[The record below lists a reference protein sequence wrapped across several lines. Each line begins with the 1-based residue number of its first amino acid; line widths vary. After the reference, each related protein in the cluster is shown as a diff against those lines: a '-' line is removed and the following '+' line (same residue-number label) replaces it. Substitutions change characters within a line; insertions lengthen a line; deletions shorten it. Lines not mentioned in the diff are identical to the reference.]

1 MEEIVI
7 ILFRYI
13 KWRNILSTGN
23 SWTEIKLNK
32 SKSTLIVGE
41 NGSGKS
47 TVLDALSWSLYGKAF
62 RKVNKLQ
69 MINSINGKGAEVQ
82 VEFMIGKDNY
92 QVNRT
97 IKKHGSSMFEIF
109 KNDKLVDQAAN
120 SRDYQE
126 YLERQIL
133 KMNHRSFC
141 QIVVLGSATFMPFMQ
156 LSAQHRREVIEDLLD
171 IEIFTTMNTLL
182 KEKVSTNKDNLQQV
196 VYDND
201 MLNEKIDL
209 QNQYLK
215 TVKDGNDKRIQQHH
229 EKIEKSRGDIRNY
242 QQQIEQ
248 LNEQVSEL
256 NDSITDKETVSKKKK
271 KIEQLEVKIKSKMSS
286 LVKEIKF
293 FDNHDNC
300 PTCKQDIDQ
309 EFKCST
315 IESKNTTLEET
326 TIGFEHLQREYYNI
340 TERLEE
346 INDIQE
352 QVNNLLTE
360 INSNNSHINAV
371 NQMISSIQKDIEQL
385 HSEDQDTNELR
396 RRIDELNQQLETCQT
411 RREELSTEKSVL
423 DIAQLILKDSGIK
436 TKIIK
441 QYVPVMNKLINKYL
455 AAMDFFVQFELDENF
470 NETIK
475 SRFRDEFSYASFSEG
490 EKLRI
495 DLALLFTWRAIAKLR
510 NSVSTNLLIM
520 DEIFDSSLDNTGTEE
535 FMKVLNTLVEDAN
548 VFIISH
554 KGDQLFDRFHSIIKF
569 EKIKNFS
576 RMVA

>member
-1 MEEIVI
+1 M
-7 ILFRYI
+7 ILFKYI
-13 KWRNILSTGN
+13 RWKNILSTGN
-23 SWTEIKLNK
+23 NWTEIKLNK

-47 TVLDALSWSLYGKAF
+47 TILDALSWSLYGKAF
-62 RKVNKLQ
+62 RKINKVQ

-82 VEFMIGKDNY
+82 VEFSIGKDNY
-92 QVNRT
+92 KVDRT
-97 IKKHGSSMFEIF
+97 IKKYGSSMFEIY

-126 YLERQIL
+126 YLERHIL

-156 LSAQHRREVIEDLLD
+156 LTAQHRREVIEDLLD

-182 KEKVSTNKDNLQQV
+182 KEKVSTNKESLNKI
-196 VYDND
+196 VYDAD
-201 MLNEKIDL
+201 LINEKIDL
-209 QNQYLK
+209 QNQYIAS
-215 TVKDGNDKRIQQHH
+215 VKQDNDKRIQQNRD
-229 EKIEKSRGDIRNY
+229 KIANSQQDIESY

-248 LNEQVSEL
+248 LNAQVTEL
-256 NDSITDKETVSKKKK
+256 NKSIDDKEGVSKKKK

-286 LVKEIKF
+286 LVKEIEF

-300 PTCKQDIDQ
+300 PTCKQDIDH

-315 IESKNTTLEET
+315 VESKNVALEET
-326 TIGFEHLQREYYNI
+326 TFGFEQLQREYYNV

-346 INDIQE
+346 INSVQE

-360 INSNNSHINAV
+360 INSNNSHINAI
-371 NQMISSIQKDIEQL
+371 NQVINSIQKDIDQL
-385 HSEDQDTNELR
+385 KVEDKDTSDLNNKLEELKK
-396 RRIDELNQQLETCQT
+396 ELEACQT

-423 DIAQLILKDSGIK
+423 DIAQLILKDTGIK

-490 EKLRI
+490 EKMRI

-520 DEIFDSSLDNTGTEE
+520 DEVFDSSLDSTGTDE
-535 FMKVLNTLVEDAN
+535 FLKILNTLVDDAN
-548 VFIISH
+548 IFVISH
-554 KGDQLFDRFHSIIKF
+554 KGDQLYDKFHSVVKF
-569 EKIKNFS
+569 EKVKNFS

>member
-1 MEEIVI
+1 M
-7 ILFRYI
+7 ILFKYI
-13 KWRNILSTGN
+13 RWKNILSTGN
-23 SWTEIKLNK
+23 NFTEIKLNR

-41 NGSGKS
+41 NGTGKS
-47 TVLDALSWSLYGKAF
+47 TILDALSWSLYGKAF
-62 RKVNKLQ
+62 RKINKLQ

-82 VEFMIGKDNY
+82 VEFVIGKDNF
-92 QVNRT
+92 RIERE
-97 IKKHGSSMFEIF
+97 IKKYGSSRFEIF
-109 KNDKLVDQAAN
+109 KNDKLVDQSAN

-126 YLERQIL
+126 YLERHIL

-156 LSAQHRREVIEDLLD
+156 LTAQHRREVIEDLLD

-182 KEKVSTNKDNLQQV
+182 KEKVSVNKDSLQQSG
-196 VYDND
+196 YDAD
-201 MLNEKIDL
+201 LLNEKIDL

-215 TVKDGNDKRIQQHH
+215 TVKDDNDKRIQQHH
-229 EKIEKSRGDIRNY
+229 GKIEKSRNEIQEY

-248 LNEQVSEL
+248 LNAQVTEL
-256 NDSITDKETVSKKKK
+256 NNSIGDKESVSKKKK

-286 LVKEIKF
+286 LVKEIEF
-293 FDNHDNC
+293 FNDHDNC
-300 PTCKQDIDQ
+300 PTCKQDIDH

-315 IESKNTTLEET
+315 IEAKNTTLEDT
-326 TIGFEHLQREYYNI
+326 TVGFEQLQREYYNV

-346 INDIQE
+346 INNVQE

-360 INSNNSHINAV
+360 INSNNSHINAI
-371 NQMISSIQKDIEQL
+371 NQMINSIQKDIDEMQ
-385 HSEDQDTNELR
+385 SDDQDTGELR
-396 RRIDELNQQLETCQT
+396 SKLDELNQELEACQT
-411 RREELSTEKSVL
+411 RREQLSTEKSVL

-490 EKLRI
+490 EKMRI

-520 DEIFDSSLDNTGTEE
+520 DEVFDSSLDSTGTEE
-535 FMKVLNTLVEDAN
+535 FLKILNTLVDDAN
-548 VFIISH
+548 IFIISH
-554 KGDQLFDRFHSIIKF
+554 KGDQLFDKFHSVIKF
-569 EKIKNFS
+569 EKVKNFS
-576 RMVA
+576 RMAA

>member
-1 MEEIVI
+1 M
-7 ILFRYI
+7 ILFKYI
-13 KWRNILSTGN
+13 RWKNILSTGN

-47 TVLDALSWSLYGKAF
+47 TILDALSWSLYGKAF
-62 RKVNKLQ
+62 RKINKVQ

-82 VEFMIGKDNY
+82 VEFSIGKDNY
-92 QVNRT
+92 KVDRT
-97 IKKHGSSMFEIF
+97 IKKYGSSMFEIY

-126 YLERQIL
+126 YLERHIL

-156 LSAQHRREVIEDLLD
+156 LTAQHRRDVIEDLLD

-182 KEKVSTNKDNLQQV
+182 KEKVSTNKESLNKI
-196 VYDND
+196 VYGAD
-201 MLNEKIDL
+201 LINEKIDL
-209 QNQYLK
+209 QNQYIAS
-215 TVKDGNDKRIQQHH
+215 VKQDNDKRIQQQRD
-229 EKIEKSRGDIRNY
+229 KIANSQQEIESY
-242 QQQIEQ
+242 QQQIEELNAQ
-248 LNEQVSEL
+248 VAELNE
-256 NDSITDKETVSKKKK
+256 SIADREGVSKKKK

-286 LVKEIKF
+286 LVKEIEF

-300 PTCKQDIDQ
+300 PTCKQDIDH

-315 IESKNTTLEET
+315 VESKNVALEET
-326 TIGFEHLQREYYNI
+326 TFGFEQLQREYYNV

-346 INDIQE
+346 INSVQE

-360 INSNNSHINAV
+360 INSNNSHINAI
-371 NQMISSIQKDIEQL
+371 NQVINSIQKDIDQL
-385 HSEDQDTNELR
+385 KVEDQDTS
-396 RRIDELNQQLETCQT
+396 DLNDKLDALKQELETCQT

-423 DIAQLILKDSGIK
+423 DIAQLILKDTGIK

-490 EKLRI
+490 EKMRI

-520 DEIFDSSLDNTGTEE
+520 DEVFDSSLDSTGTDE
-535 FMKVLNTLVEDAN
+535 FLKILNTLVDDAN
-548 VFIISH
+548 IFVISH
-554 KGDQLFDRFHSIIKF
+554 KGDQLYDKFHSVVKF
-569 EKIKNFS
+569 EKVKNFS

>member
-1 MEEIVI
+1 M
-7 ILFRYI
+7 ILFKYI
-13 KWRNILSTGN
+13 RWKNILSTGN
-23 SWTEIKLNK
+23 NWTEIKLNK

-47 TVLDALSWSLYGKAF
+47 TILDALSWSLYGKAF
-62 RKVNKLQ
+62 RKVNKVQ

-82 VEFMIGKDNY
+82 VEFTIGKDNY

-97 IKKHGSSMFEIF
+97 IKKYGSSMFEIL

-126 YLERQIL
+126 HLERQIL

-196 VYDND
+196 AYDTD
-201 MLNEKIDL
+201 ILNEKIDL
-209 QNQYLK
+209 QSQYLK
-215 TVKDGNDKRIQQHH
+215 TVKDDNDKRIQQHH
-229 EKIEKSRGDIRNY
+229 DKIEKSRREIQEH

-248 LNEQVSEL
+248 LNIQVVEL
-256 NDSITDKETVSKKKK
+256 NDSIADKDAVSKKKK

-286 LVKEIKF
+286 LVKEIEF
-293 FDNHDNC
+293 FHDHDNC
-300 PTCKQDIDQ
+300 PTCKQDIDH

-315 IESKNTTLEET
+315 IEAKNSTLEDT
-326 TIGFEHLQREYYNI
+326 TVGFEQLQREYYNI

-346 INDIQE
+346 INGVQE

-360 INSNNSHINAV
+360 INSNNSHINAI
-371 NQMISSIQKDIEQL
+371 NQMIDSIQKDIDQL
-385 HSEDQDTNELR
+385 QSEDQDTSELSGKL
-396 RRIDELNQQLETCQT
+396 DELNQQLEACQT

-490 EKLRI
+490 EKMRI

-520 DEIFDSSLDNTGTEE
+520 DEVFDSSLDTTGTEE
-535 FMKVLNTLVEDAN
+535 FLKILNTLVDDAN
-548 VFIISH
+548 IFIISH
-554 KGDQLFDRFHSIIKF
+554 KGDQLYDKFHSVIKF
-569 EKIKNFS
+569 EKVKNFS

>member
-1 MEEIVI
+1 M
-7 ILFRYI
+7 ILFKYI
-13 KWRNILSTGN
+13 RWKNILSTGN
-23 SWTEIKLNK
+23 NFTEIKLNK

-41 NGSGKS
+41 NGTGKS
-47 TVLDALSWSLYGKAF
+47 TILDALSWSLYGKAF
-62 RKVNKLQ
+62 RKINKVQ

-82 VEFMIGKDNY
+82 VEFTIGKDVY

-97 IKKHGSSMFEIF
+97 IKKYGSSMFEIY

-126 YLERQIL
+126 HLERHIL

-156 LSAQHRREVIEDLLD
+156 LTAQHRREVIEDLLD

-182 KEKVSTNKDNLQQV
+182 KEKVSSNKDNLTKV
-196 VYDND
+196 TYDEE
-201 MLNEKIDL
+201 LVNEKIEL
-209 QNQYLK
+209 QNDYIKSMKQ
-215 TVKDGNDKRIQQHH
+215 DNDKRIQQHRD
-229 EKIEKSRGDIRNY
+229 KIEQSRNEILEY
-242 QQQIEQ
+242 QNEIDQLNVQIE
-248 LNEQVSEL
+248 EL
-256 NDSITDKETVSKKKK
+256 SNGISDKDTVSKKKK
-271 KIEQLEVKIKSKMSS
+271 KIEQLEYKLKDKISS
-286 LVKEIKF
+286 LEKEIQF
-293 FDNHDNC
+293 YDNHDNC
-300 PTCKQDIDQ
+300 PTCKQDIDH

-315 IESKNTTLEET
+315 VDSKNNALTET
-326 TIGFEHLQREYYNI
+326 SQGFEQLQDEYQKVA
-340 TERLEE
+340 ERMQLISDTQQQ
-346 INDIQE
+346 IND
-352 QVNNLLTE
+352 LLTE
-360 INSNNSHINAV
+360 VNTNNSNINAV
-371 NQMISSIQKDIEQL
+371 NKMIDSIQKDIETLQ
-385 HSEDQDTNELR
+385 SEQKDTGDLNSKLTELKQ
-396 RRIDELNQQLETCQT
+396 ELEAYQT

-490 EKLRI
+490 EKMRI

-520 DEIFDSSLDNTGTEE
+520 DEVFDSSLDSTGTEE
-535 FMKVLNTLVEDAN
+535 FLKILNTLVDDAN
-548 VFIISH
+548 IFIISH
-554 KGDQLFDRFHSIIKF
+554 KGDQLYDKFHSVIKF
-569 EKIKNFS
+569 EKVKNFS
-576 RMVA
+576 RMAA

>member
-1 MEEIVI
+1 M
-7 ILFRYI
+7 ILFKYI
-13 KWRNILSTGN
+13 RWKNILSTGN

-47 TVLDALSWSLYGKAF
+47 TILDALSWSLYGKAF
-62 RKVNKLQ
+62 RKVNKVQ

-97 IKKHGSSMFEIF
+97 IKKYGSSMFEIL
-109 KNDKLVDQAAN
+109 KNGKLVDQSAN

-126 YLERQIL
+126 HLERQIL

-182 KEKVSTNKDNLQQV
+182 KEKVSTNKDSLQQV
-196 VYDND
+196 VYDTD
-201 MLNEKIDL
+201 ILNEKIDL

-215 TVKDGNDKRIQQHH
+215 TVKDDNDKRIQQHH
-229 EKIEKSRGDIRNY
+229 DKIEKSRSEIQEY

-248 LNEQVSEL
+248 LNTQVAEL
-256 NDSITDKETVSKKKK
+256 NGSIADKDNVSKKKK

-286 LVKEIKF
+286 LVKEIEF

-300 PTCKQDIDQ
+300 PTCKQDIDH

-315 IESKNTTLEET
+315 IEAKNTTLEDT
-326 TIGFEHLQREYYNI
+326 TVGFEQLQREYYNI

-346 INDIQE
+346 INGVQE

-360 INSNNSHINAV
+360 INNNNSHINAI
-371 NQMISSIQKDIEQL
+371 NQMIGSIQKDIEQL
-385 HSEDQDTNELR
+385 QSEDQDTSELGGKL
-396 RRIDELNQQLETCQT
+396 DELNQQLEACQT
-411 RREELSTEKSVL
+411 RREQLSTEKSVL

-490 EKLRI
+490 EKMRI

-520 DEIFDSSLDNTGTEE
+520 DEVFDSSLDSTGTEE
-535 FMKVLNTLVEDAN
+535 FIKILNTLVDDAN
-548 VFIISH
+548 IFIISH
-554 KGDQLFDRFHSIIKF
+554 KGDQLYDKFHSVIKF
-569 EKIKNFS
+569 EKVKNFS

>member
-1 MEEIVI
+1 
-7 ILFRYI
+7 
-13 KWRNILSTGN
+13 
-23 SWTEIKLNK
+23 
-32 SKSTLIVGE
+32 
-41 NGSGKS
+41 
-47 TVLDALSWSLYGKAF
+47 
-62 RKVNKLQ
+62 

-97 IKKHGSSMFEIF
+97 IKKYGSSMFEIY

-126 YLERQIL
+126 HLERQIL

-182 KEKVSTNKDNLQQV
+182 KEKVSTNKDSLQQV
-196 VYDND
+196 VYDTD
-201 MLNEKIDL
+201 ILNEKIDL

-215 TVKDGNDKRIQQHH
+215 TVKDDNDKRIQQHH
-229 EKIEKSRGDIRNY
+229 DKIEKSRSEIRDY
-242 QQQIEQ
+242 EQQIEG
-248 LNEQVSEL
+248 LNTQVQNLSEQIADK
-256 NDSITDKETVSKKKK
+256 DSVSKKKK
-271 KIEQLEVKIKSKMSS
+271 KIEQLEYKLKDKIAS
-286 LVKEIKF
+286 LEKEIQF
-293 FDNHDNC
+293 YDNHDNC
-300 PTCKQDIDQ
+300 PTCKQDIDH

-315 IESKNTTLEET
+315 VENKNSTLTETSKGFNQLQEEYQKVT
-326 TIGFEHLQREYYNI
+326 DRMEQIS
-340 TERLEE
+340 
-346 INDIQE
+346 DIQQ
-352 QVNNLLTE
+352 QVNDLLNE
-360 INSNNSHINAV
+360 INSNNSHINAI
-371 NQMISSIQKDIEQL
+371 NQMISSVQKDIDQL
-385 HSEDQDTNELR
+385 QSEDQDTSELSGKL
-396 RRIDELNQQLETCQT
+396 DELNQQLEACQT

-490 EKLRI
+490 EKMRI

-520 DEIFDSSLDNTGTEE
+520 DEVFDSSLDTTGTEE
-535 FMKVLNTLVEDAN
+535 FIKILNTLVDDAN
-548 VFIISH
+548 IFIISH
-554 KGDQLFDRFHSIIKF
+554 KGDQLFDRFHSVIKF
-569 EKIKNFS
+569 EKVKNFS

>member
-1 MEEIVI
+1 M
-7 ILFRYI
+7 ILFKYI
-13 KWRNILSTGN
+13 RWKNILSTGN
-23 SWTEIKLNK
+23 NWTEIKLNK

-47 TVLDALSWSLYGKAF
+47 TILDALSWSLYGKAF
-62 RKVNKLQ
+62 RKVNKVQ

-97 IKKHGSSMFEIF
+97 IKKYGSSMFEIL
-109 KNDKLVDQAAN
+109 KNGKLVDQAAN

-126 YLERQIL
+126 HLERQIL

-182 KEKVSTNKDNLQQV
+182 KEKVSTNKDSLQQV
-196 VYDND
+196 VYDTD
-201 MLNEKIDL
+201 ILNEKIDL

-215 TVKDGNDKRIQQHH
+215 TVKDDNDKRIQQHH
-229 EKIEKSRGDIRNY
+229 DKIEKSRSEIQEY

-248 LNEQVSEL
+248 LNTQVAEL
-256 NDSITDKETVSKKKK
+256 NGSIADKDSVSKKKK

-286 LVKEIKF
+286 LVKEIEF

-300 PTCKQDIDQ
+300 PTCKQDIDH

-315 IESKNTTLEET
+315 IEAKNTTLEDT
-326 TIGFEHLQREYYNI
+326 TMGFEQLQREYYNI

-346 INDIQE
+346 INDVQE

-360 INSNNSHINAV
+360 INSNNSHINAI
-371 NQMISSIQKDIEQL
+371 NQMIDSIQKDIDQL
-385 HSEDQDTNELR
+385 QSEDQDTSELSGKL
-396 RRIDELNQQLETCQT
+396 DELNQQLEACQT

-490 EKLRI
+490 EKMRI

-520 DEIFDSSLDNTGTEE
+520 DEVFDSSLDTTGTEE
-535 FMKVLNTLVEDAN
+535 FIKILNTLVDDAN
-548 VFIISH
+548 IFIISH
-554 KGDQLFDRFHSIIKF
+554 KGDQLFDRFHSVIKF
-569 EKIKNFS
+569 EKVKNFS

>member
-1 MEEIVI
+1 
-7 ILFRYI
+7 
-13 KWRNILSTGN
+13 
-23 SWTEIKLNK
+23 
-32 SKSTLIVGE
+32 
-41 NGSGKS
+41 
-47 TVLDALSWSLYGKAF
+47 
-62 RKVNKLQ
+62 
-69 MINSINGKGAEVQ
+69 
-82 VEFMIGKDNY
+82 
-92 QVNRT
+92 
-97 IKKHGSSMFEIF
+97 
-109 KNDKLVDQAAN
+109 
-120 SRDYQE
+120 
-126 YLERQIL
+126 
-133 KMNHRSFC
+133 
-141 QIVVLGSATFMPFMQ
+141 MPFMQ

-182 KEKVSTNKDNLQQV
+182 KEKVSTNKDSLQQV
-196 VYDND
+196 VYDTD
-201 MLNEKIDL
+201 ILNEKIDL

-215 TVKDGNDKRIQQHH
+215 TVKDDNDKRIQQHH
-229 EKIEKSRGDIRNY
+229 DKIEKSRSEIQEY

-248 LNEQVSEL
+248 LNTQVAEL
-256 NDSITDKETVSKKKK
+256 NGSIADKDNVSKKKK

-286 LVKEIKF
+286 LVKEIEF

-300 PTCKQDIDQ
+300 PTCKQDIDH

-315 IESKNTTLEET
+315 IEAKNTTLEDT
-326 TIGFEHLQREYYNI
+326 TVGFEQLQREYYNI

-346 INDIQE
+346 INGVQE

-360 INSNNSHINAV
+360 INSNNSHINAI
-371 NQMISSIQKDIEQL
+371 NQMIGSIQKDIEQL
-385 HSEDQDTNELR
+385 QSEDQDTSELGGKL
-396 RRIDELNQQLETCQT
+396 DELNQQLEACQT
-411 RREELSTEKSVL
+411 RREQLSTEKSVL

-490 EKLRI
+490 EKMRI

-520 DEIFDSSLDNTGTEE
+520 DEVFDSSLDSTGTEE
-535 FMKVLNTLVEDAN
+535 FIKILNTLVDDAN
-548 VFIISH
+548 IFIISH
-554 KGDQLFDRFHSIIKF
+554 KGDQLYDKFHSVIKF
-569 EKIKNFS
+569 EKVKNFS

>member
-1 MEEIVI
+1 M
-7 ILFRYI
+7 ILFKYI
-13 KWRNILSTGN
+13 RWKNILSTGN
-23 SWTEIKLNK
+23 NWTEIKLNK

-47 TVLDALSWSLYGKAF
+47 TILDALSWSLYGKAF
-62 RKVNKLQ
+62 RKVNKVQ

-97 IKKHGSSMFEIF
+97 IKKYGSSMFEIL
-109 KNDKLVDQAAN
+109 KNGKLVDQAAN

-126 YLERQIL
+126 HLERQIL

-182 KEKVSTNKDNLQQV
+182 KEKVSTNKDSLQQV
-196 VYDND
+196 MYDTD
-201 MLNEKIDL
+201 ILNEKIDL

-215 TVKDGNDKRIQQHH
+215 TVKDDNDKRIQQHH
-229 EKIEKSRGDIRNY
+229 DKIEKSRSEIQEYR
-242 QQQIEQ
+242 QQIEQ
-248 LNEQVSEL
+248 LNTQVAEL
-256 NDSITDKETVSKKKK
+256 NDSIADKDSVSKKKK

-286 LVKEIKF
+286 LVKEIEF

-300 PTCKQDIDQ
+300 PTCKQDIDH

-315 IESKNTTLEET
+315 IEAKNTTLEDT
-326 TIGFEHLQREYYNI
+326 TMGFEQLQREYYNI

-346 INDIQE
+346 INDVHE

-360 INSNNSHINAV
+360 INSNNSHINAI
-371 NQMISSIQKDIEQL
+371 NQMIDSIQKDIDQL
-385 HSEDQDTNELR
+385 QSEDQDTSELSGKL
-396 RRIDELNQQLETCQT
+396 DELNQQLEACQT

-490 EKLRI
+490 EKMRI

-520 DEIFDSSLDNTGTEE
+520 DEVFDSSLDTTGTEE
-535 FMKVLNTLVEDAN
+535 FIKILNTLVDDAN
-548 VFIISH
+548 IFIISH
-554 KGDQLFDRFHSIIKF
+554 KGDQLFDRFHSVIKF
-569 EKIKNFS
+569 EKVKNFS

>member
-1 MEEIVI
+1 M
-7 ILFRYI
+7 ILFKYI
-13 KWRNILSTGN
+13 RWKNILSTGN

-47 TVLDALSWSLYGKAF
+47 TILDALSWSLYGKAF
-62 RKVNKLQ
+62 RKVNKVQ

-97 IKKHGSSMFEIF
+97 IKKYGSSMFEIL
-109 KNDKLVDQAAN
+109 KNGKLVDQSAN

-126 YLERQIL
+126 HLERQIL

-182 KEKVSTNKDNLQQV
+182 KEKVSTNKDSLQQV
-196 VYDND
+196 VYDTD
-201 MLNEKIDL
+201 ILNEKIDL

-215 TVKDGNDKRIQQHH
+215 TVKDDNDKRIQQHH
-229 EKIEKSRGDIRNY
+229 DKIEKSRSEIQEY
-242 QQQIEQ
+242 QQQIKQ
-248 LNEQVSEL
+248 LNNQVQNLSEQIADK
-256 NDSITDKETVSKKKK
+256 DSVSKKKK
-271 KIEQLEVKIKSKMSS
+271 KIEQLEYKLKDKIAS
-286 LVKEIKF
+286 LEKEIQF
-293 FDNHDNC
+293 YDNHDNC
-300 PTCKQDIDQ
+300 PTCKQDIDR

-315 IESKNTTLEET
+315 VDDKNSTLTETSKGFDQLQEEY
-326 TIGFEHLQREYYNI
+326 QKV
-340 TERLEE
+340 TERMQQ
-346 INDIQE
+346 ISDIQQ
-352 QVNNLLTE
+352 QVNDLLNE
-360 INSNNSHINAV
+360 INSNNSHINAI
-371 NQMISSIQKDIEQL
+371 NQMIGSIQKDIELLQ
-385 HSEDQDTNELR
+385 SEDQDTSELGGKL
-396 RRIDELNQQLETCQT
+396 DELNQQLEACQT

-470 NETIK
+470 NESIK

-490 EKLRI
+490 EKMRI

-520 DEIFDSSLDNTGTEE
+520 DEVFDSSLDSTGTEE
-535 FMKVLNTLVEDAN
+535 FIKILNTLVDDAN
-548 VFIISH
+548 IFIISH
-554 KGDQLFDRFHSIIKF
+554 KGDQLYDKFHSVIKF
-569 EKIKNFS
+569 EKVKNFS

>member
-1 MEEIVI
+1 
-7 ILFRYI
+7 
-13 KWRNILSTGN
+13 
-23 SWTEIKLNK
+23 
-32 SKSTLIVGE
+32 VGE

-47 TVLDALSWSLYGKAF
+47 TILDALSWSLYGKAF
-62 RKVNKLQ
+62 RKVNKVQ

-97 IKKHGSSMFEIF
+97 IKKYGSSMFEIY

-126 YLERQIL
+126 HLERQIL

-182 KEKVSTNKDNLQQV
+182 KEKVSTNKDSLQQV
-196 VYDND
+196 VYDTD
-201 MLNEKIDL
+201 ILNEKIDL

-215 TVKDGNDKRIQQHH
+215 TVKDDNDKRIQQHH
-229 EKIEKSRGDIRNY
+229 DKIEKSRSEIRDY
-242 QQQIEQ
+242 EQQIE
-248 LNEQVSEL
+248 EL
-256 NDSITDKETVSKKKK
+256 NTQVQNLSEQIADKDSVSKKKK
-271 KIEQLEVKIKSKMSS
+271 KIEQLEYKLKDKIAS
-286 LVKEIKF
+286 LEKEIQF
-293 FDNHDNC
+293 YDNHDNC
-300 PTCKQDIDQ
+300 PTCKQDIDH

-315 IESKNTTLEET
+315 VDSKNGMLTETSKGFDQLQEEY
-326 TIGFEHLQREYYNI
+326 QKV
-340 TERLEE
+340 TERMEQ
-346 INDIQE
+346 ISDIQQ
-352 QVNNLLTE
+352 QVNDLLNE
-360 INSNNSHINAV
+360 INSNNSHINAI
-371 NQMISSIQKDIEQL
+371 NQMIGSIQKDIEQL
-385 HSEDQDTNELR
+385 QSEDQDTSELGGKL
-396 RRIDELNQQLETCQT
+396 DELNQQLKACQT
-411 RREELSTEKSVL
+411 RREQLSTEKSVL

-490 EKLRI
+490 EKMRI

-520 DEIFDSSLDNTGTEE
+520 DEVFDSSLDTTGTEE
-535 FMKVLNTLVEDAN
+535 FIKILNTLVDDAN
-548 VFIISH
+548 IFIISH
-554 KGDQLFDRFHSIIKF
+554 KGDQLFDRFHSVIKF
-569 EKIKNFS
+569 EKVKNFS

>member
-1 MEEIVI
+1 M
-7 ILFRYI
+7 ILFKYI
-13 KWRNILSTGN
+13 RWKNILSTGN
-23 SWTEIKLNK
+23 NWTEIKLNR

-41 NGSGKS
+41 NGTGKS
-47 TVLDALSWSLYGKAF
+47 TILDALSWSLYGKAF
-62 RKVNKLQ
+62 RKINKVQ

-82 VEFMIGKDNY
+82 VEFVIGKDNF
-92 QVNRT
+92 RIERE
-97 IKKHGSSMFEIF
+97 IKKYGSSRFEIF

-126 YLERQIL
+126 YLERHIL

-156 LSAQHRREVIEDLLD
+156 LTAQHRREVIEDLLD

-182 KEKVSTNKDNLQQV
+182 KEKVSVNKDSLQQV
-196 VYDND
+196 GYDAD
-201 MLNEKIDL
+201 LLNEKIDL

-215 TVKDGNDKRIQQHH
+215 TVKDDNDKRIQQHQD
-229 EKIEKSRGDIRNY
+229 KIENSRSEIQEY

-248 LNEQVSEL
+248 LNEQVAEL
-256 NDSITDKETVSKKKK
+256 NGSIADKDSVSKKKK

-286 LVKEIKF
+286 LVKEIEF
-293 FDNHDNC
+293 FHDHDNC
-300 PTCKQDIDQ
+300 PTCKQDIDH

-315 IESKNTTLEET
+315 IEAKNTTLEDT
-326 TIGFEHLQREYYNI
+326 TVGFEQLQKEYYNV

-346 INDIQE
+346 INDVQE
-352 QVNNLLTE
+352 QVNALLTE
-360 INSNNSHINAV
+360 INSNNSHINAI
-371 NQMISSIQKDIEQL
+371 NQMINSIQKDIDEMQ
-385 HSEDQDTNELR
+385 SEDQDTGELSSKL
-396 RRIDELNQQLETCQT
+396 DGLKQELEACQT
-411 RREELSTEKSVL
+411 RREQLSTEKSVL

-490 EKLRI
+490 EKMRI

-520 DEIFDSSLDNTGTEE
+520 DEVFDSSLDSTGTDE
-535 FMKVLNTLVEDAN
+535 FLKILNTLVDDAN
-548 VFIISH
+548 IFIISH
-554 KGDQLFDRFHSIIKF
+554 KGDQLFDKFHSVIKF
-569 EKIKNFS
+569 EKVKNFS
-576 RMVA
+576 RMAA

>member
-1 MEEIVI
+1 M
-7 ILFRYI
+7 ILFKYI
-13 KWRNILSTGN
+13 RWKNILSTGN

-47 TVLDALSWSLYGKAF
+47 TILDALSWSLYGKAF
-62 RKVNKLQ
+62 RKVNKVQ

-97 IKKHGSSMFEIF
+97 IKKYGSSMFEIL
-109 KNDKLVDQAAN
+109 KNGKLVDQAAN

-126 YLERQIL
+126 HLERQIL

-141 QIVVLGSATFMPFMQ
+141 QIIVLGSATFMPFMQ

-182 KEKVSTNKDNLQQV
+182 KEKVSTNKDSLQQV
-196 VYDND
+196 MYDTD
-201 MLNEKIDL
+201 ILNEKINL

-215 TVKDGNDKRIQQHH
+215 TVKDDNDKRIQQHQD
-229 EKIEKSRGDIRNY
+229 KIEKSRNEIQQY

-248 LNEQVSEL
+248 LNNQAAEL
-256 NDSITDKETVSKKKK
+256 SKGIADKENVSKKKK

-286 LVKEIKF
+286 LVKEIEF

-300 PTCKQDIDQ
+300 PTCKQDIDH

-315 IESKNTTLEET
+315 IQSKNITLEET
-326 TIGFEHLQREYYNI
+326 TVGFEHLQREYHNV

-346 INDIQE
+346 ISNVQE
-352 QVNNLLTE
+352 QVNNLLNE
-360 INSNNSHINAV
+360 INSNNSHINAI
-371 NQMISSIQKDIEQL
+371 NQMINGIQKDIEQL
-385 HSEDQDTNELR
+385 QLEDQDTSELSGKL
-396 RRIDELNQQLETCQT
+396 DELNQQLEACQT

-490 EKLRI
+490 EKMRI

-520 DEIFDSSLDNTGTEE
+520 DEVFDSSLDSTGTEE
-535 FMKVLNTLVEDAN
+535 FLKILNTLVDDAN
-548 VFIISH
+548 IFIISH
-554 KGDQLFDRFHSIIKF
+554 KGDQLYDKFHSVIKF
-569 EKIKNFS
+569 EKVKNFS

>member
-1 MEEIVI
+1 M
-7 ILFRYI
+7 ILFKYI
-13 KWRNILSTGN
+13 RWKNILSTGN
-23 SWTEIKLNK
+23 NFTEIKLNR

-41 NGSGKS
+41 NGTGKS
-47 TVLDALSWSLYGKAF
+47 TILDALSWSLYGKAF
-62 RKVNKLQ
+62 RKINKLQ

-82 VEFMIGKDNY
+82 VEFVIGKDNF
-92 QVNRT
+92 RIERE
-97 IKKHGSSMFEIF
+97 IKKYGSSRFEIF
-109 KNDKLVDQAAN
+109 KNDKLVDQSAN

-126 YLERQIL
+126 YLERHIL

-156 LSAQHRREVIEDLLD
+156 LTAQHRREVIEDLLD

-182 KEKVSTNKDNLQQV
+182 KEKVSVNKDSLQQSG
-196 VYDND
+196 YDAD
-201 MLNEKIDL
+201 LLNEKIDL

-215 TVKDGNDKRIQQHH
+215 TVKDDNDKRIQQHH
-229 EKIEKSRGDIRNY
+229 DKIEKSRNEIQEY

-248 LNEQVSEL
+248 LNAQVTEL
-256 NDSITDKETVSKKKK
+256 NNSIGDKESVSKKKK

-286 LVKEIKF
+286 LVKEIEF
-293 FDNHDNC
+293 FNDHDNC
-300 PTCKQDIDQ
+300 PTCKQDIDH

-315 IESKNTTLEET
+315 IEAKNTTLEDT
-326 TIGFEHLQREYYNI
+326 TVGFEQLQREYYNV

-346 INDIQE
+346 INNVQE

-360 INSNNSHINAV
+360 INSNNSHINAI
-371 NQMISSIQKDIEQL
+371 NQMINSIQKDIDEMQ
-385 HSEDQDTNELR
+385 SDDQDTGELR
-396 RRIDELNQQLETCQT
+396 SKLDELNQELEACQT
-411 RREELSTEKSVL
+411 RREQLSTEKSVL

-490 EKLRI
+490 EKMRI

-520 DEIFDSSLDNTGTEE
+520 DEVFDSSLDSTGTEE
-535 FMKVLNTLVEDAN
+535 FLKILNTLVDDAN
-548 VFIISH
+548 IFIISH
-554 KGDQLFDRFHSIIKF
+554 KGDQLFDKFHSVIKF
-569 EKIKNFS
+569 EKVKNFS
-576 RMVA
+576 RMAA

>member
-1 MEEIVI
+1 M
-7 ILFRYI
+7 ILFKYI
-13 KWRNILSTGN
+13 RWKNILSTGN
-23 SWTEIKLNK
+23 NWTEIKLNK

-47 TVLDALSWSLYGKAF
+47 TILDALSWSLYGKAF
-62 RKVNKLQ
+62 RKVNKVQ

-97 IKKHGSSMFEIF
+97 IKKYGSSMFEIL
-109 KNDKLVDQAAN
+109 KNGKLVDQAAN

-126 YLERQIL
+126 HLERQIL

-182 KEKVSTNKDNLQQV
+182 KEKVSTNKDSLQQV
-196 VYDND
+196 MYDTD
-201 MLNEKIDL
+201 ILNEKIDL

-215 TVKDGNDKRIQQHH
+215 TVKDDNDKRIQQHH
-229 EKIEKSRGDIRNY
+229 DKIEKSRSEIQEYR
-242 QQQIEQ
+242 QQIEQ
-248 LNEQVSEL
+248 LNTQVAEL
-256 NDSITDKETVSKKKK
+256 NDSIADKDSVSKKKK

-286 LVKEIKF
+286 LVKEIEF

-300 PTCKQDIDQ
+300 PTCKQDIDH

-315 IESKNTTLEET
+315 IEAKNTTLEDT
-326 TIGFEHLQREYYNI
+326 TMGFEQLQREYYNI

-346 INDIQE
+346 INDVQE

-360 INSNNSHINAV
+360 INSNNSHINAI
-371 NQMISSIQKDIEQL
+371 NQMIDSIQKDIDQL
-385 HSEDQDTNELR
+385 QSEDQDTSELSGKL
-396 RRIDELNQQLETCQT
+396 DELNQQLEACQT

-490 EKLRI
+490 EKMRI

-520 DEIFDSSLDNTGTEE
+520 DEVFDSSLDTTGTEE
-535 FMKVLNTLVEDAN
+535 FIKILNTLVDDAN
-548 VFIISH
+548 IFIISH
-554 KGDQLFDRFHSIIKF
+554 KGDQLFDRFHSVIKF
-569 EKIKNFS
+569 EKVKNFS

>member
-1 MEEIVI
+1 M
-7 ILFRYI
+7 ILFKYI
-13 KWRNILSTGN
+13 RWKNILSTGN
-23 SWTEIKLNK
+23 NWTEIKLNK

-47 TVLDALSWSLYGKAF
+47 TILDALSWSLYGKAF
-62 RKVNKLQ
+62 RKVNKVQ

-97 IKKHGSSMFEIF
+97 IKKYGSSMFEIL
-109 KNDKLVDQAAN
+109 KNGKLVDQSAN

-126 YLERQIL
+126 HLERQIL

-182 KEKVSTNKDNLQQV
+182 KEKVSTNKDSLQQV
-196 VYDND
+196 VYDTD
-201 MLNEKIDL
+201 ILNEKIDL

-215 TVKDGNDKRIQQHH
+215 TVKDDNDKRIQQHH
-229 EKIEKSRGDIRNY
+229 DKIEKSRSEIRDY
-242 QQQIEQ
+242 EQQIEE
-248 LNEQVSEL
+248 LNTQVAEL
-256 NDSITDKETVSKKKK
+256 NDSIADKDGVSKKKK

-286 LVKEIKF
+286 LVKEIEF

-300 PTCKQDIDQ
+300 PTCKQDIDH

-315 IESKNTTLEET
+315 IEAKNTTLEDT
-326 TIGFEHLQREYYNI
+326 TMGFEQLQREYYNI

-346 INDIQE
+346 INDVQE

-360 INSNNSHINAV
+360 INSNNSHINAI
-371 NQMISSIQKDIEQL
+371 NQMIDSIQKDIDQL
-385 HSEDQDTNELR
+385 QSEDQDTSELSSKL
-396 RRIDELNQQLETCQT
+396 DELNQQLEACQT

-490 EKLRI
+490 EKMRI

-520 DEIFDSSLDNTGTEE
+520 DEVFDSSLDTTGTEE
-535 FMKVLNTLVEDAN
+535 FIKILNTLVDDAN
-548 VFIISH
+548 IFIISH
-554 KGDQLFDRFHSIIKF
+554 KGDQLFDRFHSIIRF

>member
-1 MEEIVI
+1 M
-7 ILFRYI
+7 ILFKYI
-13 KWRNILSTGN
+13 RWKNILSTGN

-47 TVLDALSWSLYGKAF
+47 TILDALSWSLYGKAF
-62 RKVNKLQ
+62 RKVNKVQ

-97 IKKHGSSMFEIF
+97 IKKYGSSMFEIL
-109 KNDKLVDQAAN
+109 KNGKLVDQSAN

-126 YLERQIL
+126 LLERQIL

-182 KEKVSTNKDNLQQV
+182 KEKVSTNKDSLQQV
-196 VYDND
+196 VYDTD
-201 MLNEKIDL
+201 ILNEKIDL

-215 TVKDGNDKRIQQHH
+215 TVKDDNDKRIQQHH
-229 EKIEKSRGDIRNY
+229 DKIEKSRSEIQEY

-248 LNEQVSEL
+248 LNTQVAEL
-256 NDSITDKETVSKKKK
+256 NGSIADKDNVSKKKK

-286 LVKEIKF
+286 LVKEIEF

-300 PTCKQDIDQ
+300 PTCKQDIDH

-315 IESKNTTLEET
+315 IEAKNTTLEDT
-326 TIGFEHLQREYYNI
+326 TVGFEQLQREYYNI

-346 INDIQE
+346 INGVQE

-360 INSNNSHINAV
+360 INSNNSHINAI
-371 NQMISSIQKDIEQL
+371 NQMIGSIQKDIEQL
-385 HSEDQDTNELR
+385 QSEDQDTSELGGKL
-396 RRIDELNQQLETCQT
+396 DELNQQLEACQT
-411 RREELSTEKSVL
+411 RREQLSTEKSVL

-490 EKLRI
+490 EKMRI

-520 DEIFDSSLDNTGTEE
+520 DEVFDSSLDSTGTEE
-535 FMKVLNTLVEDAN
+535 FLKILNTLVDDAN

-554 KGDQLFDRFHSIIKF
+554 KGDQLYDKFHSVIKF
-569 EKIKNFS
+569 EKVKNFS

>member
-1 MEEIVI
+1 M
-7 ILFRYI
+7 ILFKYI
-13 KWRNILSTGN
+13 RWKNILSTGN

-47 TVLDALSWSLYGKAF
+47 TILDALSWSLYGKAF
-62 RKVNKLQ
+62 RKVNKVQ

-97 IKKHGSSMFEIF
+97 IKKYGSSMFEIL
-109 KNDKLVDQAAN
+109 KNGKLVDQSAN

-126 YLERQIL
+126 LLERQIL

-182 KEKVSTNKDNLQQV
+182 KEKVSTNKDSLQQV
-196 VYDND
+196 VYDSD
-201 MLNEKIDL
+201 ILNEKIDL

-215 TVKDGNDKRIQQHH
+215 TVKDDNDKRIQQHH
-229 EKIEKSRGDIRNY
+229 DKIEKSRSEIQEY

-248 LNEQVSEL
+248 LNTQVAEL
-256 NDSITDKETVSKKKK
+256 NGSIADKDNVSKKKK

-286 LVKEIKF
+286 LVKEIEF

-300 PTCKQDIDQ
+300 PTCKQDIDH

-315 IESKNTTLEET
+315 IEAKNTTLEDT
-326 TIGFEHLQREYYNI
+326 TVGFEQLQREYYNI

-346 INDIQE
+346 INGVQE

-360 INSNNSHINAV
+360 INSNNSHINAI
-371 NQMISSIQKDIEQL
+371 NQMIGSIQKDIEQL
-385 HSEDQDTNELR
+385 QSEDQDTSELGGKL
-396 RRIDELNQQLETCQT
+396 DELNQQLEACQT
-411 RREELSTEKSVL
+411 RREQLSTEKSVL

-490 EKLRI
+490 EKMRI

-520 DEIFDSSLDNTGTEE
+520 DEVFDSSLDSTGTEE
-535 FMKVLNTLVEDAN
+535 FLKILNTLVDDAN

-554 KGDQLFDRFHSIIKF
+554 KGDQLYDKFHSVIKF
-569 EKIKNFS
+569 EKVKNFS

>member
-1 MEEIVI
+1 M
-7 ILFRYI
+7 ILFKYI
-13 KWRNILSTGN
+13 RWKNILSTGN
-23 SWTEIKLNK
+23 NWTEIKLNK
-32 SKSTLIVGE
+32 TKSTLIVGE

-47 TVLDALSWSLYGKAF
+47 TILDALSWSLYGKAF
-62 RKVNKLQ
+62 RKVNKVQ

-82 VEFMIGKDNY
+82 VEFTIGKDNFKID
-92 QVNRT
+92 RT
-97 IKKHGSSMFEIF
+97 IKKYGSSMFEIY
-109 KNDKLVDQAAN
+109 KNGKLVDQSAN

-126 YLERQIL
+126 YLERHIL

-156 LSAQHRREVIEDLLD
+156 LSAMHRREVIEDLLD
-171 IEIFTTMNTLL
+171 IEIFSTMNTLL
-182 KEKVSTNKDNLQQV
+182 KEKVSTNKDDLQKV
-196 VYDND
+196 IYDED
-201 MLNEKIDL
+201 ILNEKIDL
-209 QNQYLK
+209 QNQYLQ
-215 TVKDGNDKRIQQHH
+215 TVKDDNDKRIQQHQD
-229 EKIEKSRGDIRNY
+229 KIDKSRNEIQDY
-242 QQQIEQ
+242 QQRIEQ
-248 LNEQVSEL
+248 LNEQVAEL
-256 NDSITDKETVSKKKK
+256 NSSIVDKDSVSKKKK

-286 LVKEIKF
+286 LVKEIEF

-300 PTCKQDIDQ
+300 PTCKQDIDH

-315 IESKNTTLEET
+315 IQSKNTTLEDT
-326 TIGFEHLQREYYNI
+326 TVGFEQLQREYYNV

-346 INDIQE
+346 INGVQE
-352 QVNNLLTE
+352 QVNTLLTE
-360 INSNNSHINAV
+360 INSNNSHINAI
-371 NQMISSIQKDIEQL
+371 NQMIGSIQKDIEQL
-385 HSEDQDTNELR
+385 QSEDQDTS
-396 RRIDELNQQLETCQT
+396 ELNTKLTDLVQQLEACQT
-411 RREELSTEKSVL
+411 RREELSTQKSVL

-490 EKLRI
+490 EKMRI

-520 DEIFDSSLDNTGTEE
+520 DEVFDSSLDSTGTDE
-535 FMKVLNTLVEDAN
+535 FLKILNTLVDDAN
-548 VFIISH
+548 IFIISH
-554 KGDQLFDRFHSIIKF
+554 KGDQLYDKFHSVIKF
-569 EKIKNFS
+569 EKVKNFS

>member
-1 MEEIVI
+1 M
-7 ILFRYI
+7 ILFKYI
-13 KWRNILSTGN
+13 RWKNILSTGN
-23 SWTEIKLNK
+23 NFTEIKLNR

-41 NGSGKS
+41 NGTGKS
-47 TVLDALSWSLYGKAF
+47 TILDALSWSLYGKAF
-62 RKVNKLQ
+62 RKINKVQ

-82 VEFMIGKDNY
+82 VEFTIGKDNF
-92 QVNRT
+92 RIERE
-97 IKKHGSSMFEIF
+97 IKKYGSSRFEIF

-126 YLERQIL
+126 YLERHIL

-156 LSAQHRREVIEDLLD
+156 LTAQHRREVIEDLLD

-182 KEKVSTNKDNLQQV
+182 KEKVSVNKDSLQQTG
-196 VYDND
+196 YDAD
-201 MLNEKIDL
+201 LLNEKIDL

-215 TVKDGNDKRIQQHH
+215 TVKDDNDKRIQQHH
-229 EKIEKSRGDIRNY
+229 DKIEKSRSEIQEY

-248 LNEQVSEL
+248 LNVQVTEL
-256 NDSITDKETVSKKKK
+256 NGSIADKDSVSKKKK
-271 KIEQLEVKIKSKMSS
+271 KIEQLEVKLKSKMSS
-286 LVKEIKF
+286 LVKEIEF
-293 FDNHDNC
+293 FNDHDNC
-300 PTCKQDIDQ
+300 PTCKQDIDH

-315 IESKNTTLEET
+315 IEDKNTTLEDT
-326 TIGFEHLQREYYNI
+326 TVGFEQLQREYYNV

-346 INDIQE
+346 INDIQA
-352 QVNNLLTE
+352 QVNDLLTE
-360 INSNNSHINAV
+360 INSNNSHINAI
-371 NQMISSIQKDIEQL
+371 NQMINSIQKDIEEMQ
-385 HSEDQDTNELR
+385 SEDQDTSELSGKL
-396 RRIDELNQQLETCQT
+396 DELKQELEACQT
-411 RREELSTEKSVL
+411 RREQLSTEKSVL

-490 EKLRI
+490 EKMRI

-520 DEIFDSSLDNTGTEE
+520 DEVFDSSLDSTGTEE
-535 FMKVLNTLVEDAN
+535 FLKILNTLVDDAN
-548 VFIISH
+548 IFIISH
-554 KGDQLFDRFHSIIKF
+554 KGDQLFDKFHSVIKF
-569 EKIKNFS
+569 EKVKNFS
-576 RMVA
+576 RMAA